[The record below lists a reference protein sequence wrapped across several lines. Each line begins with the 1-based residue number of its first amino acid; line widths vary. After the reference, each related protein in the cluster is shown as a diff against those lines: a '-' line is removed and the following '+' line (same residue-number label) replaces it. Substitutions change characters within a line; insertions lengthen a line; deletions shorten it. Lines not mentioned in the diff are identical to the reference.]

1 MAKAHQSRINKEFNK
16 YKQWCGIY
24 GKKPSRYENL
34 KEFYKVLEV
43 VKWIKLK
50 WLSFS

>member
-1 MAKAHQSRINKEFNK
+1 MTKSYQSRINQEFNK

-24 GKKPSRYENL
+24 GKKPSSYENL

-43 VKWIKLK
+43 VK
-50 WLSFS
+50 